1 MPQCA
6 MCNPCPRREMEPLC
20 EFQTHHQAFDHLSRL
35 PDGTALLLQEWG
47 LLLVRQ
53 RAAGWVHIL
62 NSQMLA
68 QPAEVEGSGTLNHQ
82 FVFQLLD
89 AEKLLHLN
97 LDPFYE
103 VLRPLAEL
111 LPELCHDVW
120 PDQEQDTRLR
130 GLDELDEGDDHRQD
144 MCQVIETLGNT
155 VLKVVNK
162 ISTGN
167 WSNDAIWK
175 ELENAH
181 DAMGQAFQRKF
192 PRFASSLLGHAQSSG
207 GDELC
212 RFLHCHLQGHTV
224 FSEAFA
230 KKSSD
235 TQASDAN
242 QSGLWLQRAAAM
254 MVSGSPGSTS
264 PQLKRGFPAASQGH
278 SGHSQLRARP
288 SGTPRCTSRSC
299 PRSSHGRR

>member
-1 MPQCA
+1 

-47 LLLVRQ
+47 LLLARQ

-82 FVFQLLD
+82 FFFQLLD

-144 MCQVIETLGNT
+144 MCQVIETLGNAA
-155 VLKVVNK
+155 LKVVNK

-230 KKSSD
+230 KSPPTSSR
-235 TQASDAN
+235 
-242 QSGLWLQRAAAM
+242 LWVAEEQTDVTPAQ
-254 MVSGSPGSTS
+254 
-264 PQLKRGFPAASQGH
+264 QLRGTAASRCWIQLGPRPQSPRMQGRRMK
-278 SGHSQLRARP
+278 SRATRWSLPTMSSCTPSVARP
-288 SGTPRCTSRSC
+288 SAASC
-299 PRSSHGRR
+299 RAAH